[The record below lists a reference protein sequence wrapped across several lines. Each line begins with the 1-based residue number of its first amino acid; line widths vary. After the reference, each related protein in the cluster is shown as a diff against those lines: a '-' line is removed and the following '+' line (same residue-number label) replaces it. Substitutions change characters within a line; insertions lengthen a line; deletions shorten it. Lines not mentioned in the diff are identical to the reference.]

1 MPTRRPLALHVLG
14 HVTDFA
20 YPAFHLSST
29 SRPASGRGTLA
40 IQGEK
45 SSESRKATGGR
56 SGSGL
61 ITWIYQAEDLDPGQ
75 IADFEKSLHERY
87 SAAAAT
93 IDFDFRVLR
102 AGELIPSCLEK
113 PVLRHR
119 GTDILE
125 QRQCF
130 IVEDQS
136 QDPQGLQGLRA
147 IYRTIQAS
155 DSVLLNRTM
164 AGPDYLERDKLA
176 LLQHA
181 AGLGILTPGTLAVP
195 FGRYARSVVPEAVR
209 AFGDGPYIV
218 KPREM
223 GMGVAVLKV
232 DSERQLTT
240 AIDIVAQATGGYI
253 VQPFIPHTGDMRV
266 YVADGEVVTSLTRRP
281 RPGDYLA
288 NISQGGSAVATDD
301 HRQVAGACR
310 RIAESLGAEYLCIDW
325 LMTEHGPVLNEWST
339 AGAGFT
345 VLPEPQRSQVVDA
358 FFGWIKRTFEK
369 G

>member
-1 MPTRRPLALHVLG
+1 M
-14 HVTDFA
+14 
-20 YPAFHLSST
+20 
-29 SRPASGRGTLA
+29 A
-40 IQGEK
+40 ISGEK
-45 SSESRKATGGR
+45 SSASRKEAEGR
-56 SGSGL
+56 SASGL

-75 IADFEKSLHERY
+75 TVEFEKSLYERY

-113 PVLRHR
+113 PVLRYQ
-119 GTDILE
+119 GTDLLGR
-125 QRQCF
+125 RQCF

-155 DSVLLNRTM
+155 DSVLLNRTLS
-164 AGPDYLERDKLA
+164 GPDYLERDKLA

-181 AGLGILTPGTLAVP
+181 AGLGIPTPRTIAVP
-195 FGRYARSVVPEAVR
+195 FGRYARSAVTEAVR
-209 AFGDGPYIV
+209 EIGDGPYIV

-232 DSERQLTT
+232 DSERQLTA

-253 VQPFIPHTGDMRV
+253 VQPFIPHSGDMRV

-288 NISQGGSAVATDD
+288 NISQGGSAAATDD
-301 HRQVAGACR
+301 HRQVADMCR
-310 RIAESLGAEYLCIDW
+310 RIAGSLGAEYICIDW
-325 LMTEHGPVLNEWST
+325 LMTEQGPVLNEWST
-339 AGAGFT
+339 ASAGFT
-345 VLPEPQRSQVVDA
+345 VLPEPGRTQVIEA

-369 G
+369 GA